1 MNSLPE
7 VQLMSEADMRAT
19 TRWLL
24 VVVMKECKVPSSPS
38 TNLMQA
44 TSVDTL
50 TILTYT
56 DHITQKK

>member
-1 MNSLPE
+1 
-7 VQLMSEADMRAT
+7 MSDADIRAT
-19 TRWLL
+19 TKWLL
-24 VVVMKECKVPSSPS
+24 VVVIKECRVPSSPS
-38 TNLMQA
+38 TNRMHA